1 MAMRAS
7 FPKKDSN
14 RVTSHARGA
23 DRAFTFHLL
32 RETVDGL
39 LILDVDCQTQHILF
53 CADGKP
59 SGRRYGKGSPGE
71 LAVFWHLL
79 KNVENLVYFPGT
91 RS

>member
-32 RETVDGL
+32 QETVNGL
-39 LILDVDCQTQHILF
+39 LTCSRIL
-53 CADGKP
+53 KP
-59 SGRRYGKGSPGE
+59 SISSFTPMANRPAGDLAKVLPANSP
-71 LAVFWHLL
+71 F
-79 KNVENLVYFPGT
+79 FGT
-91 RS
+91 C